1 MGTAKRGKAFSPA
14 PRCTTWV
21 ALCSTLA
28 MLNQRVKRMR
38 ARVQQV
44 AVNTREANKGNLAII
59 GKPLVQAQD
68 LEVLHFAD
76 DELVPL
82 TESNGGCRSRDL
94 REALVNEVLVADNGI
109 RLANNNGRLPQR
121 TAELIQQRFQE
132 PERLVMEHELRTAT
146 VRGVHAVLQIDEVL
160 ITDAVN
166 TSVTAA
172 IVRVGASSRNRRR
185 AAVSNRGQD
194 ASGAVGASASGQV
207 RFVATAQ
214 TDRKLLAQKRFKVK
228 GAVLQ
233 K

>member
-28 MLNQRVKRMR
+28 MLNQRVKRVR
-38 ARVQQV
+38 ARIQQV

-94 REALVNEVLVADNGI
+94 REALVNDVLVADNSI
-109 RLANNNGRLPQR
+109 RLANHNGRLPQGA
-121 TAELIQQRFQE
+121 TELIQQRFQE
-132 PERLVMEHELRTAT
+132 PERLVMEHELRTTT
-146 VRGVHAVLQIDEVL
+146 VRGVHAMLQIDEIL
-160 ITDAVN
+160 IANAVN
-166 TSVTAA
+166 ASVATV
-172 IVRVGASSRNRRR
+172 IVGVGANGRNRRR
-185 AAVSNRGQD
+185 AAVSDCGQD
-194 ASGAVGASASGQV
+194 A
-207 RFVATAQ
+207 
-214 TDRKLLAQKRFKVK
+214 
-228 GAVLQ
+228 
-233 K
+233 